1 MGDQKKLITIC
12 QSGGEFV
19 KNKDGS
25 LSYINGEDAHAVD
38 IDNET
43 KFDDFKLELAGMWN
57 YSPETVTIKY
67 ILAGHGKTLITI
79 FNDRD
84 LKRMVKFHENS
95 TTADVFVIH
104 QDVCNMP
111 AASSTTISEAV
122 VPVDDTPV
130 DGISAEPDPVFHVPF
145 ESISPN
151 QPPAIAVTAAKHHR
165 AVERENT
172 VTGVDQMFRNV
183 YQIIDTLPNC
193 SKKKWGRVEG
203 GAARRRS
210 TALILMKQNDYV
222 GARKKLIEARTAYP
236 GLDYIDELIK
246 VCDIVCAAEDQ
257 LQGSGI
263 DWYSV
268 LQTNKTASESDIEF
282 QYTELIRTL
291 EPIKNKFPEIQSSL
305 GLIEK
310 AYNVLSDKEKRYEFD
325 WKRAGSLGPS
335 GSVKP
340 LDVAHSDTVNMNR
353 EATSQ
358 CASGNK
364 RVVSISSDKS
374 NPMCNSLE
382 QPLKKVRS
390 LGGDDCEI
398 VAET

>member
-1 MGDQKKLITIC
+1 MGDKKKLITIC

-25 LSYINGEDAHAVD
+25 LSYINGGDAHAID

-43 KFDDFKLELAGMWN
+43 KFDDFKLELAGLWN

-67 ILAGHGKTLITI
+67 ILAGHGKTLIKI
-79 FNDRD
+79 SNDRD
-84 LKRMVKFHENS
+84 LKRMIKFHEKS
-95 TTADVFVIH
+95 TTVDVFVIH
-104 QDVCNMP
+104 HDVSDMP
-111 AASSTTISEAV
+111 AASRITISEAV
-122 VPVDDTPV
+122 VPIDDTPV
-130 DGISAEPDPVFHVPF
+130 DGISVEPDPVFHVPS

-165 AVERENT
+165 AVERENA
-172 VTGVDQMFRNV
+172 VTGVDQGFRNV
-183 YQIIDTLPNC
+183 YQVSETLPKC

-210 TALILMKQNDYV
+210 TALTLMKHNDYV
-222 GARKKLIEARTAYP
+222 GARKKLLDARTAYP
-236 GLDYIDELIK
+236 GLEYIDELIK
-246 VCDIVCAAEDQ
+246 VCDIVCAAEVQ
-257 LQGSGI
+257 LQRSGI
-263 DWYSV
+263 DWYAV
-268 LQTNKTASESDIEF
+268 LQTNKTASDSDIEF

-305 GLIEK
+305 GIIEK
-310 AYNVLSDKEKRYEFD
+310 AYSVLSDKEKRYEFD

-340 LDVAHSDTVNMNR
+340 LDVAHSDTVNINR

-358 CASGNK
+358 SASGNK
-364 RVVSISSDKS
+364 RVVSMGSDKS
-374 NPMCNSLE
+374 NLICNSLE
-382 QPLKKVRS
+382 QPTKKGRS
-390 LGGDDCEI
+390 L
-398 VAET
+398 